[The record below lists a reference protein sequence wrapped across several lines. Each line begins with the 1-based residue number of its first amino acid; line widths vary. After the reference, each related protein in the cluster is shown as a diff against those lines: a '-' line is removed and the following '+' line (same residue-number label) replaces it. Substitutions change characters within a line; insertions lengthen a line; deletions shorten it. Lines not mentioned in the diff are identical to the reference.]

1 MSESKKS
8 VNDSFIQ
15 RMGNSLL
22 RLAMK
27 YMPDSTI
34 FAIVLTVIAFIL
46 GLVLTDQGPLQ
57 MAKHWG
63 DGFWG
68 LLTFGMQMALIIIT
82 GSCVA
87 SSPSVR
93 RIINR
98 IAEIPKTG
106 RQATWFIAF
115 VSILISF
122 FHWGLSLVVAGQLSK
137 SIARRFQDENEPFE
151 YGLFGAAAYS
161 GLMTWGGTLSASV
174 GLSIATPGHFLEKE
188 MGIVTMTDYMF
199 NLPNIFITICF
210 IVLCPLLLMMLH
222 PNKERCNKLSDRAK
236 GVIQTL
242 DPKPLERPENPSVG
256 DSLNYSSILTL
267 IIVVLG
273 FVYIVS
279 SFIEKGFS
287 ALNINMLNIIFLFLG
302 MFLHKNVA
310 NYVRAIGNSVKEA
323 SGVIFQFPFYAGIQG
338 MIAGSG
344 LINIFSK
351 SMSGLGS
358 EPAFMLV
365 TFLVAALVNMFVP
378 SGGGQWAVQGPIA
391 IASAKLLNANVIKSS
406 LMVAYGNTWTNMAQP
421 FWALSLFGIT
431 GLEAKDMMGYSIA
444 FMILTGPMFIVASLL
459 PM

>member
-1 MSESKKS
+1 MTDAKKTA
-8 VNDSFIQ
+8 NDSFIQ
-15 RMGNSLL
+15 RMGNYLL

-34 FAIVLTVIAFIL
+34 FAIVLTVISFVL
-46 GLVLTDQGPLQ
+46 GIVLTGQGPLQ
-57 MAKHWG
+57 MAKYWG

-93 RIINR
+93 NLINK

-106 RQATWFIAF
+106 KSATWFIAF

-137 SIARRFQDENEPFE
+137 SIARRFQKQGEAFE
-151 YGLFGAAAYS
+151 YGLFGAAAYA
-161 GLMTWGGTLSASV
+161 GLMTWNGTLSSSV

-188 MGIVTMTDYMF
+188 MGVISMTDYMF
-199 NLPNIFITICF
+199 NLPNIFITIAF
-210 IVLCPLLLMMLH
+210 IVICPLLLMMLH
-222 PNKERCNKLSDRAK
+222 PNKERCNQLSERAK
-236 GVIQTL
+236 EVIQTV
-242 DPKPLERPENPSVG
+242 DPQPLQKPANPSVG
-256 DSLNYSSILTL
+256 DSLNYSQPLTL
-267 IIVVLG
+267 IIVILG
-273 FVYIVS
+273 FVYVVA
-279 SFIEKGFS
+279 SFVEKGFA
-287 ALNINMLNIIFLFLG
+287 ALNINMLNLIFLFLG
-302 MFLHKNVA
+302 MLLHKNVA

-338 MIAGSG
+338 IIAGSG
-344 LINIFSK
+344 MINIFSQ
-351 SMSGLGS
+351 GLSSLGN
-358 EPAFMLV
+358 ETVFMLV
-365 TFLVAALVNMFVP
+365 TFLVASLVNMFVP

-391 IASAKLLNANVIKSS
+391 VASAKLLGANVIKSS

-444 FMILTGPMFIVASLL
+444 FMILTGPIFIIASLL